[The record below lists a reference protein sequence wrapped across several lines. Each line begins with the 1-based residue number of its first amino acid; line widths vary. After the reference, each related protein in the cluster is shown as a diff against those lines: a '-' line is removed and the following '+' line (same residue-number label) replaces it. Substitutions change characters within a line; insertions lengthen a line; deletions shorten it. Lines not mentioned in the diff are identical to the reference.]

1 MHQLTHVQ
9 PSAKA
14 AFHEYPDAFARRVHQ
29 AVVLDHLQ
37 HGVLFAT
44 PSQRLLIP
52 NDLLASTDAVTPPP
66 EGTTQLLSVLSSRDP
81 ATGHIR
87 ATRRGSLFVTGVFEK
102 HLPGCVTGAWDG
114 ASHSWGIVRMSA
126 EHRAAWMEAR
136 GMKLRAMQAMLGL
149 RRLSVFQEGVGD
161 TAEQRLCDEFRHAV
175 STIWREAQIV
185 SFSASEAVL
194 KAPPNAVKERANL
207 SVLSKIYPKLSLKL
221 A

>member
-1 MHQLTHVQ
+1 MHQLAHLT
-9 PSAKA
+9 PKA
-14 AFHEYPDAFARRVHQ
+14 EYAFHEYPDTFARRVHQ
-29 AVVLDHLQ
+29 AAIIERLQ

-52 NDLLASTDAVTPPP
+52 NDLLASADAVTPPP
-66 EGTTQLLSVLSSRDP
+66 EGTSQLLAILSSRDP
-81 ATGHIR
+81 VTGHIR
-87 ATRRGSLFVTGVFEK
+87 ATRRGTLFVTGVFEL

-114 ASHSWGIVRMSA
+114 ASHSWGIIRMSA
-126 EHRAAWMEAR
+126 EHRAAWLEAR

-149 RRLSVFQEGVGD
+149 RRLSVFQEGVGNSP
-161 TAEQRLCDEFRHAV
+161 EERLSDEFRHAI
-175 STIWREAQIV
+175 STIWREARIV

-194 KAPPNAVKERANL
+194 KAPPNPLKERANL